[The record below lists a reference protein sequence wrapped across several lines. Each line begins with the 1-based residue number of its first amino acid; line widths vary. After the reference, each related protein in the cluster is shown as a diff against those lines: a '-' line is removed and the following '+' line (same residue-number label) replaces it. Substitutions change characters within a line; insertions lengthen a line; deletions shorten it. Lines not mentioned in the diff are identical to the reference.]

1 MWSEF
6 LNANSRLITREYK
19 CLPAGL
25 VQFWALQIYSV
36 TQWLFVGG
44 TVSFTARGYPQ
55 FTIAVFVKNVDED
68 LWRAVLLHV
77 AAATC

>member
-1 MWSEF
+1 MSFEF
-6 LNANSRLITREYK
+6 LNANFKLIMREYK
-19 CLPAGL
+19 CLPARL

-44 TVSFTARGYPQ
+44 TVSFTVHSYPQ
-55 FTIAVFVKNVDED
+55 FTIAVFIKNVDED
-68 LWRAVLLHV
+68 SWRAVLLNV